1 MALPPLK
8 WNQRQ
13 KGIYD
18 MLTAGATTKD
28 IKAKGYKLSLIKKVK
43 QAIAHGDNPTAAP
56 RKEVPPGEPL
66 FEATTKGERV
76 SLDPIIIMR
85 YDSVRHALGWGKEDY
100 SLGHFIDEATDIA
113 TQLVGAIP
121 PGFTKTETKEAK
133 VALATA
139 VQDAEGG
146 K

>member
-1 MALPPLK
+1 MSLRWTK
-8 WNQRQ
+8 EQRD
-13 KGIYD
+13 IYD
-18 MLTAGATTKD
+18 MLASGGSMKEV
-28 IKAKGYKLSLIKKVK
+28 KAKGYKLSLIKKVK

-100 SLGHFIDEATDIA
+100 SLGHFIDEATDIV

-121 PGFTKTETKEAK
+121 PGFTKTETKEAE
-133 VALATA
+133 VCVATA
-139 VQDAEGG
+139 VQDAKGD

>member
-1 MALPPLK
+1 MALRWTEKQRKIYAFLKTGKSQKEIVAEGFKRQTVRDVQRAVARGDTPETPPK
-8 WNQRQ
+8 TP
-13 KGIYD
+13 K
-18 MLTAGATTKD
+18 TA
-28 IKAKGYKLSLIKKVK
+28 
-43 QAIAHGDNPTAAP
+43 Q
-56 RKEVPPGEPL
+56 PGEPL

-76 SLDPIIIMR
+76 SLDPIVLVR

-100 SLGHFIDEATDIA
+100 SLGHFIDEATDIV

-121 PGFTKTETKEAK
+121 PGFTKTEPKEAE

-139 VQDAEGG
+139 VRGAEGG